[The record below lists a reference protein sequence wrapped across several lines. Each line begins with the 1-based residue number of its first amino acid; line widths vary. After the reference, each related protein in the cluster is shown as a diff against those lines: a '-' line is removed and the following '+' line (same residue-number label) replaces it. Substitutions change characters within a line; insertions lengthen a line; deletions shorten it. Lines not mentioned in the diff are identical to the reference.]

1 MKLLRMISRDFRDAV
16 KSVFRNISLSMASLS
31 CIVITLI
38 LVALAIITSY
48 NINNFSKNI
57 KNDFT
62 IVVFLENEIDQE
74 GISEVKTKIVE
85 NKNIEEY
92 TFQGKQDI
100 AKEMMEASDIY
111 KNIMETW
118 SEEDNPLKDTFVI
131 KVKDI
136 DKITKT
142 AQDIEKISGVYS
154 VNYGEGIIEKFL
166 KIFKMIEKAL
176 IIVVV
181 LFVLI
186 TMLLITNTIK
196 LTIFARK
203 REIEIM
209 RLVGASNFNIELP
222 FIFEGFILGFFGSI
236 LPVITIIYGYTY
248 LFDNFDGQIFSPF
261 IKLVEPTPFVY
272 AIALIILSL
281 GIFVGMFSSFRAVKK
296 YLKV

>member
-74 GISEVKTKIVE
+74 GISEVKTKIIE

-100 AKEMMEASDIY
+100 AKEMMESSNIY

>member
-100 AKEMMEASDIY
+100 AKEMMESSNIY

>member
-100 AKEMMEASDIY
+100 AKEMMESSDIY

-272 AIALIILSL
+272 VIALIILSL

>member
-1 MKLLRMISRDFRDAV
+1 MISRDFRDAV

-100 AKEMMEASDIY
+100 AKEMMESSDIY

>member
-16 KSVFRNISLSMASLS
+16 KSVFRNISLSIASLS

-38 LVALAIITSY
+38 LVALSIITSY
-48 NINNFSKNI
+48 NVNNFSQNI

-62 IVVFLENEIDQE
+62 IVAFLNTAIDQE
-74 GISEVKTKIVE
+74 GIAEIKNNIIK
-85 NKNIEEY
+85 NKNIAEY
-92 TFQGKQDI
+92 TFQGKKEI
-100 AKEMMEASDIY
+100 AEEMMKSSEVY
-111 KNIMETW
+111 KNIMEVW
-118 SEEDNPLKDTFVI
+118 SEDENPLKDTFVL
-131 KVKDI
+131 KVKNI

-142 AQDIEKISGVYS
+142 AKEIEKISGVYS

-166 KIFKMIEKAL
+166 NIFKIIEKAL
-176 IIVVV
+176 IVIVV

-222 FIFEGFILGFFGSI
+222 FIFEGFILGFFGSLVPI
-236 LPVITIIYGYTY
+236 ASIIYGYNY
-248 LFDNFDGQIFSPF
+248 LYKNFDGQIFSPF
-261 IKLVEPTPFVY
+261 IKLIEPNPFVY
-272 AIALIILSL
+272 TIALLILAL
-281 GIFVGMFSSFRAVKK
+281 GIFVGMISSFRAVKK

>member
-100 AKEMMEASDIY
+100 AKEMMESSDIY

>member
-74 GISEVKTKIVE
+74 GISEVKTKIIE

-100 AKEMMEASDIY
+100 AKEMMESSDIY

-142 AQDIEKISGVYS
+142 AQGIEKISGVFS
-154 VNYGEGIIEKFL
+154 VNYGEGIIERFL

>member
-1 MKLLRMISRDFRDAV
+1 MISRDFRDAV

-100 AKEMMEASDIY
+100 AKEMMESSDIY

-272 AIALIILSL
+272 VIALIILSL

>member
-74 GISEVKTKIVE
+74 GISEVKTKIIE